1 VTLKEGQVRDLTTG
15 EIFGEAGDMVRI
27 CVCAAAGNVT
37 LDL

>member
-1 VTLKEGQVRDLTTG
+1 LKEGQVRDLTTG

-27 CVCAAAGNVT
+27 YVCAAAGNVT